1 MQVIKSLSAALLA
14 VIPMIAYSQSTY
26 LPSGSRDLILLER
39 LEIKAQRDSVLNF
52 SHIRPFNR
60 KWWVQ
65 SLDRLEADS
74 AHLGLTRTDLLNM
87 RRARMNNLEWVTG
100 DKSGYRSK
108 KPFLKSFFPTPV
120 NLVEVDRPDFFLSV
134 NPVLQ
139 FSYLNDDR
147 STQAGYQNT
156 RGFTARAQ
164 VGGKFGFYTYVTEN
178 QERAPAYVNEWYGRY
193 GGFPGVGASKS
204 FKGGPAR
211 DYFDARGGVMFNVA
225 KYLDLQFGY
234 DRAFLGNGYRSLFL
248 SDFGANH
255 LFLNMNL
262 KVWKLNYISRVM
274 ELNVQYDKRAASS
287 DTVLPRKYMAI
298 HHISFTAPKWLTLG
312 MFSSVVFGRANQVEF
327 GYLNPIIFLR
337 PMEFQVGSPDNAM
350 MGLDAKINVS
360 RSLQIY
366 GQLLFDEFLLNEL
379 RKGQGSWVNKWGIQA
394 GLKYIDVA
402 GVDNLDLQLELNA
415 VRPFTYSHY
424 DTVANYSHYNQPL
437 AHPLMSN
444 FVETLAIL
452 RYQPAPRWYLQGRVT
467 QWLAGS
473 DVGGVNWGNNIMR
486 RYPTRTADYGF
497 TWGAPDRGRYLN
509 ANLWAAYEWR
519 DNLFLEVNATLRKT
533 PQAGNNI
540 LLSAGMRWNIARR
553 EFDF

>member
-1 MQVIKSLSAALLA
+1 MQVIKSLPAALLA
-14 VIPMIAYSQSTY
+14 TIPFIAYAQSSY

-65 SLDRLEADS
+65 SLDRLEGDS
-74 AHLGLTRTDLLNM
+74 ASLGLTRTDLLNI
-87 RRARMNNLEWVTG
+87 RRARMNNLEWVGG

-108 KPFLKSFFPTPV
+108 RPVLKSFFPTPV

-147 STQAGYQNT
+147 STQPGYQNT

-178 QERAPAYVNEWYGRY
+178 QERAPAFVNDWFGRY
-193 GGFPGVGASKS
+193 GGFPGVGANKP

-211 DYFDARGGVMFNVA
+211 DYFDARGGIMFNVA

-274 ELNVQYDKRAASS
+274 ELNVQYDRGIRG

-298 HHISFTAPKWLTLG
+298 HHISFSAPRWLTLG
-312 MFSSVVFGRANQVEF
+312 LFSSVVFGRANHVEF

-337 PMEFQVGSPDNAM
+337 PMEMQVGSPDNAL
-350 MGLDAKINVS
+350 MGFDAKVNITKG
-360 RSLQIY
+360 LQLY

-379 RKGQGSWVNKWGIQA
+379 KKGEGSWVNKWGLQA

-402 GVDNLDLQLELNA
+402 GVDNLDLQVELNA
-415 VRPFTYSHY
+415 VRPFTYSHK
-424 DTVANYSHYNQPL
+424 DTVGNYSHYNLPL

-467 QWLAGS
+467 QWVAGT
-473 DVGGVNWGNNIMR
+473 DRGGVNWGNNIFQ
-486 RYPTRTADYGF
+486 RYTTRVTDYGF

-519 DNLFLEVNATLRKT
+519 DNLFFEVNATLRKS
-533 PQAGNNI
+533 PQHGNNVM
-540 LLSAGMRWNIARR
+540 LSAGMRWNIARR